1 MRVLLVIFLLHFE
14 LSIAQTKLPVIIPA
28 SPEVSSLMNDV
39 SFSSS
44 LYTGAAQT
52 NFNFHTLNLGSFQ
65 MAITADYFTNGIRVD
80 EIPSRIGLGWK
91 LNAGGYVSR
100 VIRDEPDGSSLYVAP
115 PNDLTQKNLTL
126 YNYLN
131 MASSQGYDTEW
142 DEYSYSFNGYSGKF
156 YVDDNGNGI
165 TIPLNNLKIKVYGHN
180 QTSKNIEIY
189 TPDGVKYEFGITSK
203 EKTKQVTTQDA
214 GSTVTTTKSYVTE
227 TAWFLDRIV
236 TTENQEINLYYSS
249 IINTAVTGNTQQMI
263 KPFYSSTACN
273 GSPCPYSITTSTNF
287 TKYDSYYL
295 NKIACTAEVV
305 DLYYENRP
313 DNSGDVRLK
322 TLVVREAQSFS
333 YKKLFRFDYYTPT
346 YNNSTI
352 NKRYFLT
359 AIRQKEIGTGQA
371 ENFDSGTFLPY
382 SYDYFDMNNM
392 PDRLTYGQDWFGYNN
407 GATNNA
413 YLVPFISSIADYVSL
428 GYSGGNRN
436 PSNITDV
443 QKGALKT
450 VQLPTGGYK
459 EFEYEQHTLLTNLST
474 PQYSTASVVG
484 GGSGEN
490 SPSTFSSNPFYI
502 SADQNVQLTT
512 ESKKGPFYTTS
523 TTGEGSK
530 IYELKLINT
539 TTNQVLVY
547 RKYYFYQTENLNV
560 FLAGGNTYRLD
571 LTIWGDLNAGTANI
585 NYNYSTV
592 TAFEN
597 KPVPGMRV
605 KKVITYD
612 PVSKKW
618 NKVFYRYASYTDL
631 SKSSAVGPTGAVN
644 FNLER
649 YGTPC
654 DAGTFQARI
663 EVCNSYLV
671 NSNSLFPVNLFSGS
685 PYAYS
690 NVIESDD
697 STFANGFTEHM
708 FHTYIPST
716 IMNTW
721 LGSASQINATNMTT
735 VLNGLEY
742 KTRVYKKG
750 NSGFVL
756 LKEVENQFEYDN
768 YTAYKDNFYI
778 AKRWDHLGVS
788 SPIYY
793 AMFNGFDLV
802 EYRFVSNWI
811 KKTATTVKDF
821 DENGLNPIVKTDTF
835 TYAAISHQQV
845 TKQASTSSSNESN
858 ITEFYYPIDKG
869 MSAMLTAYRIATPVH
884 IRNIKSNK
892 LQSETETTYGLF
904 GNYLG
909 VSQVEERILGNAG
922 KKVLFN
928 AYDSKGRVT
937 EVKRDN
943 DKSISYIWMSNS
955 DRVLAEVQN
964 ASKDDI
970 AYTSFEDDADGNW
983 SISSGN
989 RDAYTFFSGK
999 YGYSLANGAIQRTT
1013 NSNKT
1018 YTLTYWTKSSSSLYV
1033 PGTNN
1038 VKAGP
1043 VLSNGWR
1050 FFEHTLS
1057 GVSSVQLSGWALIDE
1072 LSLYPSGAQIKTFT
1086 YNDMGLISS
1095 VSDESGKSKLFTY
1108 DGLGR
1113 LKQVLDEGRNIL
1125 DAYQYV
1131 YMQPSSSCSSFSPN
1145 WQVTGVT
1152 RCQKNSNNNNTGY
1165 IEQQSQDINPC
1176 SASYLQTSWTTLS
1189 YSPFTCPA
1197 ITNCSGEDKRLVNGF
1212 CETGMKVVTSS
1223 GVSNDMFYC
1232 VYHYEW
1238 SDGYWS
1244 TNYTGFGAECVIE

>member
-1 MRVLLVIFLLHFE
+1 M
-14 LSIAQTKLPVIIPA
+14 
-28 SPEVSSLMNDV
+28 
-39 SFSSS
+39 
-44 LYTGAAQT
+44 
-52 NFNFHTLNLGSFQ
+52 
-65 MAITADYFTNGIRVD
+65 
-80 EIPSRIGLGWK
+80 
-91 LNAGGYVSR
+91 
-100 VIRDEPDGSSLYVAP
+100 
-115 PNDLTQKNLTL
+115 
-126 YNYLN
+126 
-131 MASSQGYDTEW
+131 
-142 DEYSYSFNGYSGKF
+142 
-156 YVDDNGNGI
+156 
-165 TIPLNNLKIKVYGHN
+165 
-180 QTSKNIEIY
+180 
-189 TPDGVKYEFGITSK
+189 VKP
-203 EKTKQVTTQDA
+203 
-214 GSTVTTTKSYVTE
+214 
-227 TAWFLDRIV
+227 
-236 TTENQEINLYYSS
+236 YYS
-249 IINTAVTGNTQQMI
+249 A
-263 KPFYSSTACN
+263 TACH
-273 GSPCPYSITTSTNF
+273 GSPCSYSIATNTNF

-295 NKIACTAEVV
+295 NKIACSAEVV

-322 TLVVREAQSFS
+322 TLVVREGQSYG

-346 YNNSTI
+346 YNNNMI

-359 AIRQKEIGTGQA
+359 AIREKDIGTGQS
-371 ENFDSGTFLPY
+371 ENFDSGNFMTY
-382 SYDYFDMNNM
+382 NYDYFDMNNM

-407 GATNNA
+407 GASNNA
-413 YLVPFISSIADYVSL
+413 FLTPFISTIADYVYM
-428 GYSGGNRN
+428 GYYGGNRN
-436 PSNITDV
+436 PSNVSDI
-443 QKGALKT
+443 QKGALRSI
-450 VQLPTGGYK
+450 QLPTGGYK

-490 SPSTFSSNPFYI
+490 SPSYFSSNPFYVTT
-502 SADQNVQLTT
+502 DQNVQLTT

-523 TTGEGSK
+523 ITGEGNK
-530 IYELKLINT
+530 IYELKLVNT
-539 TTNQVLVY
+539 GTNQVVLY
-547 RKYYFYQTENLNV
+547 RKYYFYQSENINV

-585 NYNYSTV
+585 NYNYST
-592 TAFEN
+592 TTSFEN
-597 KPVPGMRV
+597 KPVSGMRV
-605 KKVITYD
+605 KKVLTYD
-612 PVSKKW
+612 PVSKKR
-618 NKVFYRYASYTDL
+618 NNVFYRYASYTDL
-631 SKSSAVGPTGAVN
+631 SKSTAVGPAGSAN
-644 FNLER
+644 FNMER
-649 YGTPC
+649 YGVPC
-654 DAGTFQARI
+654 DEGTLQAHI

-671 NSNSLFPVNLFSGS
+671 SSNSLFPVNLFSGS

-708 FHTYIPST
+708 FHTYIPGSVIT
-716 IMNTW
+716 TW
-721 LGSASQINATNMTT
+721 LGSGSSVNATNMTT

-756 LKEVENQFEYDN
+756 LKEVEDQFEYDN

-788 SPIYY
+788 SPIYD

-869 MSAMLTAYRIATPVH
+869 MSAMLSAYRIATPVH

-892 LQSETETTYGLF
+892 IQSETETTYGLF

-909 VSQVEERILGNAG
+909 VSLVEERILENSG
-922 KKVLFN
+922 KKILFN
-928 AYDSKGRVT
+928 AYDSKGHVT

-943 DKSISYIWMSNS
+943 DKSISYIWSSNS
-955 DRVLAEVQN
+955 DRVLAEVEN

-970 AYTSFEDDADGNW
+970 AYTSFENDADGNW

-989 RDAYTFFSGK
+989 RDNYAFFTGK
-999 YGYSLANGAIQRTT
+999 YGYSLTNGSIQRST
-1013 NSNKT
+1013 NSNKI
-1018 YTLTYWTKSSSSLYV
+1018 YTLTYWTQSSSSLYV
-1033 PGTNN
+1033 PGTYNL
-1038 VKAGP
+1038 KAGS

-1050 FFEHTLS
+1050 FFEHTIT
-1057 GVSSVQLSGWALIDE
+1057 GVTSVQISGWALIDE
-1072 LSLYPSGAQIKTFT
+1072 VSLYPLGAQIKSFT

-1095 VSDESGKSKLFTY
+1095 VSDEAGKSKLFAY
-1108 DGLGR
+1108 DGFGR
-1113 LKQVLDEGRNIL
+1113 LKQVMDEGRNIL
-1125 DAYQYV
+1125 DAYQYA
-1131 YMQPSSSCSSFSPN
+1131 YLQPSTNCSSFSPN
-1145 WQVTGVT
+1145 WQVTGIT

-1165 IEQQSQDINPC
+1165 IEQQSQDVNPC
-1176 SASYLQTSWTTLS
+1176 SATYLQTSWSILS
-1189 YSPFTCPA
+1189 YSPSTCTV
-1197 ITNCSGEDKRLVNGF
+1197 ITNCSGVDKRIVNGI
-1212 CETGMKVVTSS
+1212 CETGMKVITSS

-1244 TNYTGFGAECVIE
+1244 INYTGFGAECVIE